1 MFTNVSS
8 LDPSN
13 GRVDDLKSY
22 MCTPSNMGHFQRC
35 FIPQWARL
43 KQNQVLDD
51 HVRISYGVEGNCICL
66 S

>member
-22 MCTPSNMGHFQRC
+22 MCTTSNVGRC

-51 HVRISYGVEGNCICL
+51 HVRISYGVEGNCFRL
-66 S
+66 A

>member
-22 MCTPSNMGHFQRC
+22 MCTTSNVGRC

-43 KQNQVLDD
+43 KQHQVLDD
-51 HVRISYGVEGNCICL
+51 HVRISYGVEGNCFRL
-66 S
+66 A